1 MSLTKKK
8 QEMYIKTIY
17 YFIIIIYYLLI
28 YLYVYLRIYSNI
40 KWQISTTQNSQLL
53 LHQPPIAKLA
63 QKMSNFKL
71 IPRCQHETSTPPP
84 QIQSAHIFWTA

>member
-28 YLYVYLRIYSNI
+28 YLYVYLRTYSNI
-40 KWQISTTQNSQLL
+40 KWQISTPQNS
-53 LHQPPIAKLA
+53 
-63 QKMSNFKL
+63 
-71 IPRCQHETSTPPP
+71 
-84 QIQSAHIFWTA
+84 